1 MAIYYFCHAKN
12 YIMEQDEVE
21 EYTDK
26 DFAHNWVS
34 SSRFLF
40 FCQVFLIVAFLTG
53 GCYSLYNHRYMGKP
67 EVTVPDNTLYN
78 PKYK

>member
-1 MAIYYFCHAKN
+1 
-12 YIMEQDEVE
+12 MEQTYIDN
-21 EYTDK
+21 TKK

-40 FCQVFLIVAFLTG
+40 YCQVFLVVAFILG
-53 GCYSLYNHRYMGKP
+53 GCYSMYTHRYKGKP
-67 EVTVPDNTLYN
+67 EVSVPESTQYD

>member
-1 MAIYYFCHAKN
+1 MQPEIIDNTH
-12 YIMEQDEVE
+12 
-21 EYTDK
+21 K

-40 FCQVFLIVAFLTG
+40 ICQVFLLVAFILG
-53 GCYSLYNHRYMGKP
+53 GCYGLYAHRYKGKP
-67 EVTVPDNTLYN
+67 EVAVPESTQYN

>member
-1 MAIYYFCHAKN
+1 MQPEIIDDTH
-12 YIMEQDEVE
+12 
-21 EYTDK
+21 K

-40 FCQVFLIVAFLTG
+40 LCQVFLLVAFILG
-53 GCYSLYNHRYMGKP
+53 GCYGLYAHRYKGKP
-67 EVTVPDNTLYN
+67 EVAVPESTQYN

>member
-1 MAIYYFCHAKN
+1 
-12 YIMEQDEVE
+12 MEQEEEVLDNN
-21 EYTDK
+21 DK

-40 FCQVFLIVAFLTG
+40 YCQVFLFVAFIIG
-53 GCYSLYNHRYMGKP
+53 GCYGLYKHRYPGKP
-67 EVTVPDNTLYN
+67 EVTVPDNTLFN

>member
-1 MAIYYFCHAKN
+1 MQPEIIDN
-12 YIMEQDEVE
+12 
-21 EYTDK
+21 TDK

-40 FCQVFLIVAFLTG
+40 LCQVFMLVAYILG
-53 GCYSLYNHRYMGKP
+53 GCYGLYAHRYKGKP
-67 EVTVPDNTLYN
+67 VVAVPESTQYN